1 MRWPLPR
8 ISVFVVLLGGCVD
21 DKPAAAPP
29 PPPVPVTQPP
39 AARARPQQPRIG
51 SQRLYRKGSPVGPIK
66 VSVSPR
72 HTGDP
77 RADRLIKRYLDTAVA
92 DQPRLNQLIGGATH
106 KYALKTWF
114 NVHYT
119 THNGHKAT
127 MDIFVPQGTK
137 KPPTMVVYFPGG
149 GFVMYL
155 LGFPSGG
162 LISGQYGH
170 AVAFVYYHLSTT
182 SSGTH
187 PAGTRSWPY
196 ALMEAKDAL
205 RYLRKNQTKYGYDA
219 SKIVVGG
226 FSAGGYI
233 AGYLGATSGKNLLQP
248 GPVNDPATAVHG
260 VMMASAISDMALFDP
275 NDPNVQQMRNTW
287 GTLYWALTYYMGVFA
302 DSPGIPRKR
311 QKEAS
316 ALHNIDSSPGNPAKK
331 IIWAISHGDKD
342 TTVPYAQATAL
353 RDRLLSVGAQVRLN
367 TFKNEGHNLVTI
379 NLKHLDLLVKLVKAS
394 P

>member
-1 MRWPLPR
+1 MLSNVDGKGLQLKIADFGLSDLQILPSNLSSTFCGSPLY
-8 ISVFVVLLGGCVD
+8 
-21 DKPAAAPP
+21 AAPELM
-29 PPPVPVTQPP
+29 TTG
-39 AARARPQQPRIG
+39 AAP
-51 SQRLYRKGSPVGPIK
+51 
-66 VSVSPR
+66 
-72 HTGDP
+72 D
-77 RADRLIKRYLDTAVA
+77 
-92 DQPRLNQLIGGATH
+92 
-106 KYALKTWF
+106 
-114 NVHYT
+114 
-119 THNGHKAT
+119 
-127 MDIFVPQGTK
+127 
-137 KPPTMVVYFPGG
+137 
-149 GFVMYL
+149 
-155 LGFPSGG
+155 
-162 LISGQYGH
+162 
-170 AVAFVYYHLSTT
+170 
-182 SSGTH
+182 
-187 PAGTRSWPY
+187 
-196 ALMEAKDAL
+196 
-205 RYLRKNQTKYGYDA
+205 GYDA
-219 SKIVVGG
+219 SKMVVGG